1 MNRISKGN
9 MLLFITTVL
18 FYGTSLIVSFM
29 GSISYPML
37 LQIFAQALLVI
48 PSMIYALV
56 HKMSIPKMVRMKK
69 TRPVNFIMAILVLAC
84 SYPVIMVL
92 NLISMFF
99 VENAVTDT
107 MSYMLTNYGFFLPF
121 FIVAVM
127 PGFAE
132 EFLFRGVVYSGYSKS
147 YPVAGLLISAA
158 AFGLMHGNFNQ
169 MPYAMFLGAVFVL
182 MLEATDSIWVTM
194 FMHFLLNGANVIM
207 MYVAGPEAYMEG
219 GAASVSV
226 REMFVQMATE
236 SGSAAVFAAL
246 VIYVLIAVFF
256 AAAACALIYL
266 TFMINKRSLRACFRK
281 KETDAKNRPLDFWLL
296 GFAVIMILL
305 IIFFE

>member
-1 MNRISKGN
+1 
-9 MLLFITTVL
+9 
-18 FYGTSLIVSFM
+18 
-29 GSISYPML
+29 
-37 LQIFAQALLVI
+37 
-48 PSMIYALV
+48 
-56 HKMSIPKMVRMKK
+56 
-69 TRPVNFIMAILVLAC
+69 
-84 SYPVIMVL
+84 
-92 NLISMFF
+92 MFF

-147 YPVAGLLISAA
+147 YPVAGLLISAT

-226 REMFVQMATE
+226 REMFVQMAAQ
-236 SGSAAVFAAL
+236 SGVAFVFFAL

-266 TFMINKRSLRACFRK
+266 TFMINKRSLSVCFRK
-281 KETDAKNRPLDFWLL
+281 KETDVKNRPLDFWLL
-296 GFAVIMILL
+296 GFAVIMILV